1 MLVKFRYSDQ
11 IYTCARIPPA
21 LHNPGNFCAAILD
34 LCAREVKN
42 YHIVGYFMET
52 TTIE

>member
-11 IYTCARIPPA
+11 IYTCACIPPA

-34 LCAREVKN
+34 LCAREVKKLSYCGSFYGDN
-42 YHIVGYFMET
+42 YN
-52 TTIE
+52 